1 MNEPFWI
8 MQGYEIYIWP
18 SYVLTLLSLVLLF
31 VHSTKQSQKAKK
43 LLKQLSEKKLN
54 FKIQIDVK
62 QMNPKYRRL
71 FITIIILLTLGL
83 ATKLIL
89 IALEDNIVYFYTPN
103 DLIEKFGD
111 TQNIQNKIRIG
122 GLVLESSIKKEG
134 KKSIFI
140 ITDRKKEVKVVFDGS
155 LPDLFR
161 EGQGIVAE
169 GIFKNNNFIAS
180 EVLAKHDENYMPPEV
195 ADALKKNN
203 VWKGDAD

>member
-1 MNEPFWI
+1 MN
-8 MQGYEIYIWP
+8 
-18 SYVLTLLSLVLLF
+18 
-31 VHSTKQSQKAKK
+31 A
-43 LLKQLSEKKLN
+43 
-54 FKIQIDVK
+54 
-62 QMNPKYRRL
+62 KYRRL
-71 FITIIILLTLGL
+71 FITIIIILTLGL

-89 IALEDNIVYFYTPN
+89 MALEDNIVYFYTPN

-111 TQNIQNKIRIG
+111 TKNIQNKIRIG

-134 KKSIFI
+134 EKTIFM
-140 ITDRKKEVKVVFDGS
+140 ITDRKKEVKVVFKGP

-169 GIFKNNNFIAS
+169 GVFQNNNFIAN

-203 VWKGDAD
+203 VWKGDSD

>member
-1 MNEPFWI
+1 MN
-8 MQGYEIYIWP
+8 
-18 SYVLTLLSLVLLF
+18 
-31 VHSTKQSQKAKK
+31 A
-43 LLKQLSEKKLN
+43 
-54 FKIQIDVK
+54 
-62 QMNPKYRRL
+62 KYRRL
-71 FITIIILLTLGL
+71 FITIIIVITLGL

-89 IALEDNIVYFYTPN
+89 MALEDNIVYFYTPN

-134 KKSIFI
+134 EKTIFM
-140 ITDRKKEVKVVFDGS
+140 ITDRKKEVRVVFDGP

-169 GIFKNNNFIAS
+169 GMFQNNSFIAN

-203 VWKGDAD
+203 VWKGDSD

>member
-1 MNEPFWI
+1 MN
-8 MQGYEIYIWP
+8 
-18 SYVLTLLSLVLLF
+18 
-31 VHSTKQSQKAKK
+31 A
-43 LLKQLSEKKLN
+43 
-54 FKIQIDVK
+54 
-62 QMNPKYRRL
+62 KYRRL
-71 FITIIILLTLGL
+71 FITIIIILTLGI

-89 IALEDNIVYFYTPN
+89 MALEDNIVYFYTPD

-111 TQNIQNKIRIG
+111 TNNIQNKIRIG

-134 KKSIFI
+134 EKSIFI
-140 ITDRKKEVKVVFDGS
+140 ITDRKKEVKVVFDGP

-169 GIFKNNNFIAS
+169 GMFQNNNFIAS

-203 VWKGDAD
+203 VWKGDSD

>member
-1 MNEPFWI
+1 MN
-8 MQGYEIYIWP
+8 
-18 SYVLTLLSLVLLF
+18 
-31 VHSTKQSQKAKK
+31 A
-43 LLKQLSEKKLN
+43 
-54 FKIQIDVK
+54 
-62 QMNPKYRRL
+62 KYRRL
-71 FITIIILLTLGL
+71 FITIIIILTLGI

-89 IALEDNIVYFYTPN
+89 MALEDNIVYFYTPN

-134 KKSIFI
+134 EKTIFM
-140 ITDRKKEVKVVFDGS
+140 ITDRKKEVKVLFEGP

-169 GIFKNNNFIAS
+169 GMFQNNNFIAS

-203 VWKGDAD
+203 VWKGNSD

>member
-1 MNEPFWI
+1 MN
-8 MQGYEIYIWP
+8 
-18 SYVLTLLSLVLLF
+18 
-31 VHSTKQSQKAKK
+31 A
-43 LLKQLSEKKLN
+43 
-54 FKIQIDVK
+54 
-62 QMNPKYRRL
+62 KYRRL
-71 FITIIILLTLGL
+71 FITIIIILTLGL

-89 IALEDNIVYFYTPN
+89 MALEDNIVYFYTPN

-111 TQNIQNKIRIG
+111 AKNIQNKIRIG

-134 KKSIFI
+134 EKTIFM
-140 ITDRKKEVKVVFDGS
+140 ITDRKKEVKVLFDGP

-169 GIFKNNNFIAS
+169 GMFQNNNFIAS

-203 VWKGDAD
+203 VWKGDSD

>member
-1 MNEPFWI
+1 MN
-8 MQGYEIYIWP
+8 
-18 SYVLTLLSLVLLF
+18 
-31 VHSTKQSQKAKK
+31 A
-43 LLKQLSEKKLN
+43 
-54 FKIQIDVK
+54 
-62 QMNPKYRRL
+62 KYRRL
-71 FITIIILLTLGL
+71 FITIIIILTLGI

-89 IALEDNIVYFYTPN
+89 MALEDNIVYFYTPN

-111 TQNIQNKIRIG
+111 TKNIQNKIRIG

-134 KKSIFI
+134 EKSIFM
-140 ITDRKKEVKVVFDGS
+140 ITDRKKEVKVVFKGP

-169 GIFKNNNFIAS
+169 GMFQNNNFIAS

-203 VWKGDAD
+203 VWKGDSD

>member
-1 MNEPFWI
+1 MN
-8 MQGYEIYIWP
+8 
-18 SYVLTLLSLVLLF
+18 
-31 VHSTKQSQKAKK
+31 A
-43 LLKQLSEKKLN
+43 
-54 FKIQIDVK
+54 
-62 QMNPKYRRL
+62 KYRRL
-71 FITIIILLTLGL
+71 FITIIIVLTLGL

-89 IALEDNIVYFYTPN
+89 MALEDNIVYFYTPN
-103 DLIEKFGD
+103 DLIEKFGV

-134 KKSIFI
+134 EKNIFM
-140 ITDRKKEVKVVFDGS
+140 ITDRKKEVRVVFDGP

-169 GIFKNNNFIAS
+169 GMFQNNNFIAS

-203 VWKGDAD
+203 VWKGDSD

>member
-1 MNEPFWI
+1 
-8 MQGYEIYIWP
+8 
-18 SYVLTLLSLVLLF
+18 
-31 VHSTKQSQKAKK
+31 
-43 LLKQLSEKKLN
+43 
-54 FKIQIDVK
+54 
-62 QMNPKYRRL
+62 MNPKYRRL
-71 FITIIILLTLGL
+71 FVTIIILCTLGL

-89 IALEDNIVYFYTPN
+89 MALEDNIVYFYAPN

-111 TQNIQNKIRIG
+111 TKNIQNKIRIG

-134 KKSIFI
+134 EKTIFM
-140 ITDRKKEVKVVFDGS
+140 ITDRIKEVKVVFKGP

-169 GIFKNNNFIAS
+169 GMFQNNNFIAS

-203 VWKGDAD
+203 VWKGDSD

>member
-1 MNEPFWI
+1 
-8 MQGYEIYIWP
+8 
-18 SYVLTLLSLVLLF
+18 
-31 VHSTKQSQKAKK
+31 
-43 LLKQLSEKKLN
+43 
-54 FKIQIDVK
+54 
-62 QMNPKYRRL
+62 MNPKYRRL
-71 FITIIILLTLGL
+71 FITVIIVLTLGL
-83 ATKLIL
+83 ATNLIL
-89 IALEDNIVYFYTPN
+89 LALDDNIVYFYTPS

-134 KKSIFI
+134 EKTIFM
-140 ITDRKKEVKVVFDGS
+140 ITDRKKEVKVVFKGP

-169 GIFKNNNFIAS
+169 GMFQNNNFIAS

-203 VWKGDAD
+203 VWKGDSD

>member
-1 MNEPFWI
+1 MN
-8 MQGYEIYIWP
+8 
-18 SYVLTLLSLVLLF
+18 
-31 VHSTKQSQKAKK
+31 A
-43 LLKQLSEKKLN
+43 
-54 FKIQIDVK
+54 
-62 QMNPKYRRL
+62 KYRRL
-71 FITIIILLTLGL
+71 FITIIIILTLGL

-89 IALEDNIVYFYTPN
+89 MALEDNIVYFYTPN

-111 TQNIQNKIRIG
+111 TKNIQNKIRIG

-134 KKSIFI
+134 EKTIFM
-140 ITDRKKEVKVVFDGS
+140 ITDRKKEVKVLFEGP

-169 GIFKNNNFIAS
+169 GMFQNNNFIAS

-203 VWKGDAD
+203 VWKGNSD

>member
-1 MNEPFWI
+1 
-8 MQGYEIYIWP
+8 
-18 SYVLTLLSLVLLF
+18 
-31 VHSTKQSQKAKK
+31 
-43 LLKQLSEKKLN
+43 
-54 FKIQIDVK
+54 
-62 QMNPKYRRL
+62 MNPKYRRL
-71 FITIIILLTLGL
+71 FITIIIVLTLGL

-111 TQNIQNKIRIG
+111 TKNIQNKIRIG

-134 KKSIFI
+134 EKTIFM
-140 ITDRKKEVKVVFDGS
+140 ITDRKKEVKVVFKGP

-169 GIFKNNNFIAS
+169 GMFQNNNFIAS

-203 VWKGDAD
+203 VWKGDSN

>member
-1 MNEPFWI
+1 
-8 MQGYEIYIWP
+8 
-18 SYVLTLLSLVLLF
+18 
-31 VHSTKQSQKAKK
+31 
-43 LLKQLSEKKLN
+43 
-54 FKIQIDVK
+54 
-62 QMNPKYRRL
+62 MNPRHRRL
-71 FITIIILLTLGL
+71 FITVIIVLTLGL

-89 IALEDNIVYFYTPN
+89 MALEDNIVYFYTPN
-103 DLIEKFGD
+103 DLLEKFGD

-134 KKSIFI
+134 EKTIFM
-140 ITDRKKEVKVVFDGS
+140 ITDRKKEVKVLFEGP

-169 GIFKNNNFIAS
+169 GMFQDNNFIAS

-203 VWKGDAD
+203 VWKGESN

>member
-1 MNEPFWI
+1 MN
-8 MQGYEIYIWP
+8 
-18 SYVLTLLSLVLLF
+18 
-31 VHSTKQSQKAKK
+31 A
-43 LLKQLSEKKLN
+43 
-54 FKIQIDVK
+54 
-62 QMNPKYRRL
+62 KYRRL
-71 FITIIILLTLGL
+71 FITIIVILTLGL

-89 IALEDNIVYFYTPN
+89 MALEDNIVYFYTPN

-111 TQNIQNKIRIG
+111 TKNIQNKIRIG

-134 KKSIFI
+134 EKSIFM
-140 ITDRKKEVKVVFDGS
+140 ITDRKKEVKVVFKGP

-169 GIFKNNNFIAS
+169 GMFQNNNFIAS

-203 VWKGDAD
+203 VWKGDSN

>member
-1 MNEPFWI
+1 MN
-8 MQGYEIYIWP
+8 
-18 SYVLTLLSLVLLF
+18 
-31 VHSTKQSQKAKK
+31 A
-43 LLKQLSEKKLN
+43 
-54 FKIQIDVK
+54 
-62 QMNPKYRRL
+62 KYRRL
-71 FITIIILLTLGL
+71 FITIIIILTLGI

-89 IALEDNIVYFYTPN
+89 MALEDNIVYFYTPN

-111 TQNIQNKIRIG
+111 TKNIQNKIRIG

-134 KKSIFI
+134 EKTIFM
-140 ITDRKKEVKVVFDGS
+140 ITDRKKKVKVVFDGP

-169 GIFKNNNFIAS
+169 GMFQNSNFIAS

-203 VWKGDAD
+203 VWKGDSN

>member
-1 MNEPFWI
+1 MN
-8 MQGYEIYIWP
+8 
-18 SYVLTLLSLVLLF
+18 
-31 VHSTKQSQKAKK
+31 A
-43 LLKQLSEKKLN
+43 
-54 FKIQIDVK
+54 
-62 QMNPKYRRL
+62 KYRRL
-71 FITIIILLTLGL
+71 FITIIIVITLGL

-89 IALEDNIVYFYTPN
+89 MALEDNIVYFYTPN

-111 TQNIQNKIRIG
+111 TKNIQNKIRIG

-134 KKSIFI
+134 EKTIFM
-140 ITDRKKEVKVVFDGS
+140 ITDRKEEVKVVFKGP

-169 GIFKNNNFIAS
+169 GMFQNNNFIAS

-203 VWKGDAD
+203 VWKGDSN

>member
-1 MNEPFWI
+1 
-8 MQGYEIYIWP
+8 
-18 SYVLTLLSLVLLF
+18 
-31 VHSTKQSQKAKK
+31 
-43 LLKQLSEKKLN
+43 
-54 FKIQIDVK
+54 
-62 QMNPKYRRL
+62 MNPKYRRL
-71 FITIIILLTLGL
+71 FITIIIVLTLGL

-89 IALEDNIVYFYTPN
+89 MALEDNIVYFYTPN

-111 TQNIQNKIRIG
+111 TKNIQNKIRIG

-134 KKSIFI
+134 EKTIFM
-140 ITDRKKEVKVVFDGS
+140 ITDRKKEVKVLFDGP

-169 GIFKNNNFIAS
+169 GMFQNNNFIAS

-203 VWKGDAD
+203 VWKGDSD

>member
-1 MNEPFWI
+1 
-8 MQGYEIYIWP
+8 
-18 SYVLTLLSLVLLF
+18 
-31 VHSTKQSQKAKK
+31 
-43 LLKQLSEKKLN
+43 
-54 FKIQIDVK
+54 
-62 QMNPKYRRL
+62 MNPKYRRL
-71 FITIIILLTLGL
+71 FITIIIVLTLGL

-111 TQNIQNKIRIG
+111 TENIQNKIRIG

-134 KKSIFI
+134 EKTIFM
-140 ITDRKKEVKVVFDGS
+140 ITDKKKEVKVVFDGP

-169 GIFKNNNFIAS
+169 GMFQNNNFIAS

-203 VWKGDAD
+203 VWKGDSN

>member
-1 MNEPFWI
+1 
-8 MQGYEIYIWP
+8 
-18 SYVLTLLSLVLLF
+18 
-31 VHSTKQSQKAKK
+31 
-43 LLKQLSEKKLN
+43 
-54 FKIQIDVK
+54 
-62 QMNPKYRRL
+62 MNPKYRRL
-71 FITIIILLTLGL
+71 FITIIIVLTLGL

-89 IALEDNIVYFYTPN
+89 MALEENIVYFYTPN
-103 DLIEKFGD
+103 DLIEKFGN
-111 TQNIQNKIRIG
+111 TQNIQNKMRIG

-134 KKSIFI
+134 KKTIFI
-140 ITDRKKEVKVVFDGS
+140 ITDRKEEVKVVFDGS

-203 VWKGDAD
+203 VWKGESD

>member
-1 MNEPFWI
+1 
-8 MQGYEIYIWP
+8 
-18 SYVLTLLSLVLLF
+18 
-31 VHSTKQSQKAKK
+31 
-43 LLKQLSEKKLN
+43 
-54 FKIQIDVK
+54 
-62 QMNPKYRRL
+62 MNPKYRRL
-71 FITIIILLTLGL
+71 FITIIIVLTLGL

-134 KKSIFI
+134 EKTIFM
-140 ITDRKKEVKVVFDGS
+140 ITDRKKEVRVVFDGP

-169 GIFKNNNFIAS
+169 GMFQNNNFIAS

-203 VWKGDAD
+203 VWKGNSD

>member
-1 MNEPFWI
+1 
-8 MQGYEIYIWP
+8 
-18 SYVLTLLSLVLLF
+18 
-31 VHSTKQSQKAKK
+31 
-43 LLKQLSEKKLN
+43 
-54 FKIQIDVK
+54 
-62 QMNPKYRRL
+62 MNPKYRRL
-71 FITIIILLTLGL
+71 FITIIIVLTLGL

-89 IALEDNIVYFYTPN
+89 MALEDSIVYFYTPN
-103 DLIEKFGD
+103 DLIKKFED

-134 KKSIFI
+134 GKTLFI
-140 ITDRKKEVKVVFDGS
+140 ITDKKKEVKVVFDGP

-169 GIFKNNNFIAS
+169 GMFKNSNFIAS

-203 VWKGDAD
+203 VWKGDSD

>member
-1 MNEPFWI
+1 MN
-8 MQGYEIYIWP
+8 
-18 SYVLTLLSLVLLF
+18 
-31 VHSTKQSQKAKK
+31 A
-43 LLKQLSEKKLN
+43 
-54 FKIQIDVK
+54 
-62 QMNPKYRRL
+62 KYRRL
-71 FITIIILLTLGL
+71 FITIIIVLTLGL

-89 IALEDNIVYFYTPN
+89 MALEDNIVYFYTPN
-103 DLIEKFGD
+103 DLIEKFGV

-134 KKSIFI
+134 EKTIFM
-140 ITDRKKEVKVVFDGS
+140 ITDRKKEVRVVFDGP

-169 GIFKNNNFIAS
+169 GMFQNNNFIAS

-203 VWKGDAD
+203 VWKGDSY

>member
-1 MNEPFWI
+1 MN
-8 MQGYEIYIWP
+8 
-18 SYVLTLLSLVLLF
+18 
-31 VHSTKQSQKAKK
+31 A
-43 LLKQLSEKKLN
+43 
-54 FKIQIDVK
+54 
-62 QMNPKYRRL
+62 KYRRL
-71 FITIIILLTLGL
+71 FITIIIILTLGL

-89 IALEDNIVYFYTPN
+89 MALEDNIVYFYTPN

-111 TQNIQNKIRIG
+111 TKNIQNKIRIG

-134 KKSIFI
+134 QKTIFI
-140 ITDRKKEVKVVFDGS
+140 ITDRKKEVKVVFKGP

-169 GIFKNNNFIAS
+169 GMFQNNNFIAS

>member
-1 MNEPFWI
+1 
-8 MQGYEIYIWP
+8 
-18 SYVLTLLSLVLLF
+18 
-31 VHSTKQSQKAKK
+31 
-43 LLKQLSEKKLN
+43 
-54 FKIQIDVK
+54 
-62 QMNPKYRRL
+62 MNPKFRRL
-71 FITIIILLTLGL
+71 FITIIIVLILGL

-89 IALEDNIVYFYTPN
+89 MALEDNIVYFYTPN

-111 TQNIQNKIRIG
+111 NQNIQNKIRIG

-134 KKSIFI
+134 EKTIFI

-169 GIFKNNNFIAS
+169 GMFKNNNFIAS

-203 VWKGDAD
+203 VWKGDSD

>member
-1 MNEPFWI
+1 MN
-8 MQGYEIYIWP
+8 
-18 SYVLTLLSLVLLF
+18 
-31 VHSTKQSQKAKK
+31 A
-43 LLKQLSEKKLN
+43 
-54 FKIQIDVK
+54 
-62 QMNPKYRRL
+62 KYRRL
-71 FITIIILLTLGL
+71 FITIIIILTLGL

-89 IALEDNIVYFYTPN
+89 MALEDNIVYFYTPN

-111 TQNIQNKIRIG
+111 TKNIQNKIRIG

-134 KKSIFI
+134 EKTIFM
-140 ITDRKKEVKVVFDGS
+140 ITDRKKEVKVVFDGP

-169 GIFKNNNFIAS
+169 GMFQNNNFIAS

-203 VWKGDAD
+203 VWKGDSD